1 MFSHSLGGV
10 AMEGVA
16 AMQVL
21 LHWSSGM
28 GGGGSCGAADPRTSH
43 RAALPREHRGCSQA
57 VHPCAQPGMG
67 VHYWPCNMEIIL
79 DSDGSQFISTGK
91 EMIHSSVMKV
101 IPSVWK

>member
-1 MFSHSLGGV
+1 MCSAILWGCCHAGF
-10 AMEGVA
+10 A
-16 AMQVL
+16 ALELWQQ
-21 LHWSSGM
+21 

-43 RAALPREHRGCSQA
+43 RAALPGEHRGCSQA